1 MNRKPSILPK
11 IKFLLGKNYL
21 RIQIIIL
28 IVQIL
33 KIIVNEEQEIT
44 TQKYHEIKFDGPTF
58 NALVLLLDYQY
69 GTVAQLFPDDSSVTY
84 VERTQSNQKEAQQSK
99 AKQSKAKQSKAKQSN
114 LLGKKEKE
122 KKEKKKD
129 DEESI
134 EENSV
139 LFPYTLFPL

>member
-44 TQKYHEIKFDGPTF
+44 T
-58 NALVLLLDYQY
+58 
-69 GTVAQLFPDDSSVTY
+69 
-84 VERTQSNQKEAQQSK
+84 
-99 AKQSKAKQSKAKQSN
+99 
-114 LLGKKEKE
+114 
-122 KKEKKKD
+122 
-129 DEESI
+129 
-134 EENSV
+134 
-139 LFPYTLFPL
+139 